1 MEPHRSVRIHCES
14 RVNGET
20 PGRRTAAR
28 HQFGCYRRHSG
39 RGRELIGRVDL
50 TVFDPEQISN
60 VQCGRL
66 VGCRMAGVR
75 ADLSLPIGSPMVLDW
90 QELNAIRSARTARVH
105 RTDRRRDSVATCGAR
120 ACLVPPSTQVFLSF
134 PSISLWFLL
143 GAIAGWVSCTII
155 GGMVRPSA
163 AAALTL
169 LGRRLK
175 VGHRAHRVDFL
186 PVIGGVLIGRKLSMP
201 LLFVCAA
208 IPGARFHQINR
219 RRGRRAARGAR
230 AAAHVQACSPRL
242 HLGGANNS
250 EHPVR
255 GKF

>member
-1 MEPHRSVRIHCES
+1 
-14 RVNGET
+14 
-20 PGRRTAAR
+20 
-28 HQFGCYRRHSG
+28 
-39 RGRELIGRVDL
+39 
-50 TVFDPEQISN
+50 
-60 VQCGRL
+60 
-66 VGCRMAGVR
+66 
-75 ADLSLPIGSPMVLDW
+75 MVLDW

-175 VGHRAHRVDFL
+175 VGHRAHRVD
-186 PVIGGVLIGRKLSMP
+186 S
-201 LLFVCAA
+201 
-208 IPGARFHQINR
+208 
-219 RRGRRAARGAR
+219 
-230 AAAHVQACSPRL
+230 
-242 HLGGANNS
+242 
-250 EHPVR
+250 
-255 GKF
+255 